1 MFYTILFYIILY
13 KERMNILAE
22 KKERLMSGV
31 FFMAAFMSIVSLVLI
46 IVFIFTNG
54 IPVMTKYG
62 LNEFLFGTVWR
73 PTASEPRFGLLPMIL
88 GSIYVTAGSAL
99 IGVPIGLLTAVF
111 MAEYCPPKL
120 YKILKPSVSLMA
132 SIPSIVY
139 GFFALQFLVPIIRDR
154 VGGTGYSMLTAMLL
168 LAIMILPT
176 IIELSESALRAVPKS
191 YYQGSMALG
200 ATQERSIFQVVM
212 PAASSGIL
220 SSVVLG
226 IGRAIGETMAVVL
239 VAGNQ
244 PVGPNGLLKGVRTL
258 TTNIVLEMSYASG
271 DHRQAL
277 IATGV
282 VLFVFILLINSA
294 FIVIKNREAAK

>member
-1 MFYTILFYIILY
+1 MIILC
-13 KERMNILAE
+13 KERMTILAE
-22 KKERLMSGV
+22 KKERAMSGV

-54 IPVMTKYG
+54 IPVMIKHG

-88 GSIYVTAGSAL
+88 GSIYVTAGAAL
-99 IGVPIGLLTAVF
+99 IGVPIGVLTAVF
-111 MAEYCPPKL
+111 MADYCPPRL
-120 YKILKPSVSLMA
+120 YKVLKPSVSLMA

-139 GFFALQFLVPIIRDR
+139 GFFALQFLVPIIRDQI
-154 VGGTGYSMLTAMLL
+154 GGTGYSMLTAMLL

-191 YYQGSMALG
+191 YYQGSIALG
-200 ATQERSIFQVVM
+200 ATHERSIFTVVM
-212 PAASSGIL
+212 PAALSGIL

-282 VLFVFILLINSA
+282 VLFVFILLINSI

>member
-1 MFYTILFYIILY
+1 MLAEQ
-13 KERMNILAE
+13 KERV
-22 KKERLMSGV
+22 MSGV
-31 FFMAAFMSIVSLVLI
+31 FFIAAFMSVVSLVLI
-46 IVFIFTNG
+46 IVFMFTNG
-54 IPVMTKYG
+54 IPVMIRYG
-62 LNEFLFGTVWR
+62 FDEFLFGTVWR
-73 PTASEPRFGLLPMIL
+73 PTVSEPRFGLLPMIL
-88 GSIYVTAGSAL
+88 GSIYVTAGAAL
-99 IGVPIGLLTAVF
+99 IGVPIGVLTAIF
-111 MAEYCPPKL
+111 MAEFCPQWL

-139 GFFALQFLVPIIRDR
+139 GFFALQFLVPLIRDNI
-154 VGGTGYSMLTAMLL
+154 GGNGYSMLTAMLL

-176 IIELSESALRAVPKS
+176 IIELSESSLRAVPRS
-191 YYQGSMALG
+191 YYNGSVALG
-200 ATQERSIFQVVM
+200 ATHERSIFKVLM
-212 PAASSGIL
+212 PAASSGVL

-244 PVGPNGLLKGVRTL
+244 PIVPSGILKGVRTL

-282 VLFVFILLINSA
+282 VLFVFILIINSV

>member
-1 MFYTILFYIILY
+1 
-13 KERMNILAE
+13 
-22 KKERLMSGV
+22 
-31 FFMAAFMSIVSLVLI
+31 
-46 IVFIFTNG
+46 
-54 IPVMTKYG
+54 
-62 LNEFLFGTVWR
+62 
-73 PTASEPRFGLLPMIL
+73 
-88 GSIYVTAGSAL
+88 
-99 IGVPIGLLTAVF
+99 
-111 MAEYCPPKL
+111 
-120 YKILKPSVSLMA
+120 
-132 SIPSIVY
+132 
-139 GFFALQFLVPIIRDR
+139 
-154 VGGTGYSMLTAMLL
+154 MLTAMLL

-176 IIELSESALRAVPKS
+176 VIELSESALRAVPNS

-200 ATQERSIFQVVM
+200 ATQERSIFKVVM

-271 DHRQAL
+271 EHRQAL